1 MSSELSTI
9 LEEQNVAQENAKML
23 LSAFGAPFEEAGE
36 ILRDYRFDDDGNL
49 IPTKETIV
57 VTQEDQFDLMAEA
70 SDKRKA
76 LKKIRSSVENK
87 RKELKADSLRTGQ
100 AIDSI
105 AKRVKNAIEPA
116 EKYLE
121 MQEKF
126 AELKQAERE
135 AKLKTERV
143 EKLLAYT
150 DDISLYNIDSM
161 NQEQFDSLLASL
173 KSAHEA
179 AIEAEKKAEADRLAA
194 AEAEKKRQAEIEAEN
209 IKLKKEA
216 EAAEAQ
222 REKERAAELKKQE
235 AIEAERAAER
245 KAEQEKLDKIQAEK
259 DAEIKAER
267 EKREA
272 IEAEQAAKIALES
285 KQKADAEEAR
295 REALLA
301 PDKNKLIEF
310 ANQIDAIE
318 LPNVQNREAGKLLD
332 ETQDFLDR
340 ISKNLRSKA
349 KEL

>member
-1 MSSELSTI
+1 MNNELTTI
-9 LEEQNVAQENAKML
+9 LKEKNIAQENAKAL
-23 LSAFGAPFEEAGE
+23 LDAFGAPFEEAGE
-36 ILRDYRFDDDGNL
+36 ILKDYRFDDDGNL
-49 IPTKETIV
+49 IPTKETIA

-216 EAAEAQ
+216 ET
-222 REKERAAELKKQE
+222 
-235 AIEAERAAER
+235 IEAERAAER

-272 IEAEQAAKIALES
+272 IEAEQAAKLALES

>member
-36 ILRDYRFDDDGNL
+36 ILKDYRFDDDGNL
-49 IPTKETIV
+49 IPTKETIA

-216 EAAEAQ
+216 EA
-222 REKERAAELKKQE
+222 
-235 AIEAERAAER
+235 IEAERAAER

-272 IEAEQAAKIALES
+272 IEAEQAAKLALES

>member
-1 MSSELSTI
+1 MNNELTTI
-9 LEEQNVAQENAKML
+9 LKEKNIAQENAKAL
-23 LSAFGAPFEEAGE
+23 LDAFGAPFEEAGE
-36 ILRDYRFDDDGNL
+36 ILKDYRFDDDGNL
-49 IPTKETIV
+49 IPTKETIA

-216 EAAEAQ
+216 EA
-222 REKERAAELKKQE
+222 
-235 AIEAERAAER
+235 IEAERAAER

-272 IEAEQAAKIALES
+272 IEAEQAAKIALEA
-285 KQKADAEEAR
+285 KQKADVEEAR

>member
-36 ILRDYRFDDDGNL
+36 ILKDYRFDDDGNL
-49 IPTKETIV
+49 IPTKETIA

-161 NQEQFDSLLASL
+161 NQEQFDALLASL

-216 EAAEAQ
+216 EA
-222 REKERAAELKKQE
+222 
-235 AIEAERAAER
+235 IEAERAAER

-272 IEAEQAAKIALES
+272 IEAEQAAKLALES

>member
-36 ILRDYRFDDDGNL
+36 ILKDYRFDDDGNL
-49 IPTKETIV
+49 IPTKETIA

-179 AIEAEKKAEADRLAA
+179 AIEAEKKAESDRLAA

-216 EAAEAQ
+216 
-222 REKERAAELKKQE
+222 E

-272 IEAEQAAKIALES
+272 IEAEQAAKIALEA
-285 KQKADAEEAR
+285 KQKADVEEAR

>member
-36 ILRDYRFDDDGNL
+36 ILKDYRFDDDGNL
-49 IPTKETIV
+49 IPTKETIA

-194 AEAEKKRQAEIEAEN
+194 AEAVKNRQAEIEAEN

-216 EAAEAQ
+216 
-222 REKERAAELKKQE
+222 E

-272 IEAEQAAKIALES
+272 IEAEQAAKLALES

>member
-1 MSSELSTI
+1 MNNELTTI
-9 LEEQNVAQENAKML
+9 LKEKNIAQENAKAL
-23 LSAFGAPFEEAGE
+23 LDAFGAPFEEAGE
-36 ILRDYRFDDDGNL
+36 ILKDYRFDDDGNL
-49 IPTKETIV
+49 IPTKETIA

-216 EAAEAQ
+216 EA
-222 REKERAAELKKQE
+222 
-235 AIEAERAAER
+235 IEAERAAER

-272 IEAEQAAKIALES
+272 IEAEQAAKLALES